1 MDSAGN
7 MCIVVMF
14 SPRNVT
20 SSQEAIDFI
29 KLISQGAA
37 STRIPCL
44 LPVIDSE
51 RYHTLAYSPKK
62 FCEWEHE
69 QLMTGGSGAT
79 TNVNASIDSD
89 TGNASNGMN
98 SYHNLTND
106 NDAVSTNDNDYITNS
121 FIYSYLVIII
131 LLYFIFLNS

>member
-20 SSQEAIDFI
+20 SSQEAINFI
-29 KLISQGAA
+29 KLITEGVT

-51 RYHTLAYSPKK
+51 RYHTLAYSPKQ
-62 FCEWEHE
+62 FCDWEHE

-79 TNVNASIDSD
+79 TNLNASSGSD
-89 TGNASNGMN
+89 TGNATNGMN
-98 SYHNLTND
+98 SYHSLTND
-106 NDAVSTNDNDYITNS
+106 NDAVSTNDSNHITNL
-121 FIYSYLVIII
+121 FIYSYLVII
-131 LLYFIFLNS
+131 LLL